1 MEILK
6 RIGSKSEFRMLTGS
20 FLEFSLIKA
29 PLLTKSKGVIRSRPL
44 VITDCTMI
52 PSPLELYN
60 HAKVVYDYLKDVKD
74 AGDDRANLLGETVAM
89 QTLLKQLESHA
100 DEPDWKATME
110 ALRAPRGP
118 FDQLELELKRME
130 SKLRP
135 TGKLKKAGKA
145 LMWHWTKDDVK
156 KRCERIERIKGL
168 LQIALQN
175 NNRLVRY
182 KDTLI
187 SENLRKRFR
196 RMWGM

>member
-1 MEILK
+1 
-6 RIGSKSEFRMLTGS
+6 
-20 FLEFSLIKA
+20 
-29 PLLTKSKGVIRSRPL
+29 
-44 VITDCTMI
+44 MI
-52 PSPLELYN
+52 PSPLELYK

-156 KRCERIERIKGL
+156 KQCERIERIKGL

-187 SENLRKRFR
+187 SESLRKRFR